1 MDKYRIRPIH
11 DAAAVVVILLTTLAL
26 YLGA

>member
-1 MDKYRIRPIH
+1 MDKYGIRPIH
-11 DAAAVVVILLTTLAL
+11 DAAAVVVILLTALAL